1 MWDSRKLLSMLE
13 FVAKGYEPPGEVALY
28 AMGGTAMTL
37 LGLKTSTED
46 VDFLVSDEAERFIS
60 ALRYSN
66 TFRLKGTFP
75 MRSGAVVVE
84 SLDGERMDLYVG
96 RVFEIRFTPSMR
108 DRSSLVA
115 DLGWLKARSLSA
127 EDIVLMKLYSGRDKD
142 RADLEEIVAHFP
154 VDWSV
159 IEGELG
165 GQQEQVGTVVRER
178 MREWNLRPSAQPRSV
193 DG

>member
-1 MWDSRKLLSMLE
+1 
-13 FVAKGYEPPGEVALY
+13 
-28 AMGGTAMTL
+28 
-37 LGLKTSTED
+37 
-46 VDFLVSDEAERFIS
+46 
-60 ALRYSN
+60 
-66 TFRLKGTFP
+66 

-84 SLDGERMDLYVG
+84 SLDGEGMDLYVG
-96 RVFEIRFTPSMR
+96 RVFEIRFTSSMR

-142 RADLEEIVAHFP
+142 RADVEEIVAHFP
-154 VDWSV
+154 VDWPV
-159 IEGELG
+159 IEEELG
-165 GQQEQVGTVVRER
+165 GQQEQVGTLVRER